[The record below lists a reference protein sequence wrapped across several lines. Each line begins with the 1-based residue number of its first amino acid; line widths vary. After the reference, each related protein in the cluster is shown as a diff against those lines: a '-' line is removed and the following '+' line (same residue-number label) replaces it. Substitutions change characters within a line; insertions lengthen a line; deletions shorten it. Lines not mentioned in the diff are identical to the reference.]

1 EGNAFASTGNVRE
14 DLLSIT
20 SVHPMREEGVDEL
33 LRKADAGWDTVEKL
47 VNKGELVK
55 LVYEGK
61 RFYMRKL
68 PGVKR
73 ERERR

>member
-1 EGNAFASTGNVRE
+1 
-14 DLLSIT
+14 
-20 SVHPMREEGVDEL
+20 VDEL

-73 ERERR
+73 GRERR